1 MAQLLLSM
9 GVLAGGGAAI
19 FVYLLIPR
27 ESDSTYMDFT
37 FERTFKDIKGAMIE
51 SGSGFVQ
58 LQFILIFK
66 MSKSKM
72 QLMNDMG
79 H

>member
-9 GVLAGGGAAI
+9 GVLAGGGGAI

-27 ESDSTYMDFT
+27 ESDSTYMGFH
-37 FERTFKDIKGAMIE
+37 FRKNIKR
-51 SGSGFVQ
+51 
-58 LQFILIFK
+58 
-66 MSKSKM
+66 
-72 QLMNDMG
+72 